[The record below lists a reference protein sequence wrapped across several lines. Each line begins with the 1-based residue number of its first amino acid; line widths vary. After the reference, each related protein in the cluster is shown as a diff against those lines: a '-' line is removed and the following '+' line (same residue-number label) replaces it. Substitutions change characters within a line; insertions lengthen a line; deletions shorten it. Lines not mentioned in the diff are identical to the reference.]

1 MALAA
6 DDRVGAAAM
15 TLTDWPSVIVIAL
28 SLGSLLV
35 SLASLVVAFK
45 TKQEVKTAAR
55 LESRIKAINHI
66 RDALHDLAKDGIV
79 RATTT
84 ASIGKALH
92 RSGALLFTRTVRKE
106 IDRAHATAFRLQN
119 VEWRIADRNA
129 RGNCCTEKRAAD
141 PHSAYEPRGDTAG
154 LGAGCGVRQGGRG
167 KKRPDRGGHHSSSA
181 GRPPQVPRET

>member
-1 MALAA
+1 
-6 DDRVGAAAM
+6 M

-66 RDALHDLAKDGIV
+66 REALHDLTRDGIV

-92 RSGALLFTRTVRKE
+92 RSGAELCAKV
-106 IDRAHATAFRLQN
+106 
-119 VEWRIADRNA
+119 
-129 RGNCCTEKRAAD
+129 
-141 PHSAYEPRGDTAG
+141 GDGTKG
-154 LGAGCGVRQGGRG
+154 
-167 KKRPDRGGHHSSSA
+167 
-181 GRPPQVPRET
+181 

>member
-1 MALAA
+1 
-6 DDRVGAAAM
+6 
-15 TLTDWPSVIVIAL
+15 LTDWPSVIVIAL

-45 TKQEVKTAAR
+45 TKQVKTATR
-55 LESRIKAINHI
+55 LESRINYQSHPRCAARPHQGWNRQSHNDGQHWQGVASVRSALVHQNGQEGNRPGT
-66 RDALHDLAKDGIV
+66 RDCISSAKRRMAD
-79 RATTT
+79 
-84 ASIGKALH
+84 H
-92 RSGALLFTRTVRKE
+92 RSERG
-106 IDRAHATAFRLQN
+106 
-119 VEWRIADRNA
+119 
-129 RGNCCTEKRAAD
+129 GNCCTEKRAAD